1 VRKILE
7 KTLKDA
13 MKEKTSILGSKQVL
27 NSIKNSKLVI
37 LSQSTSKEL
46 TDKILEHTKKEKVS
60 TLHFEGTS
68 VALGR
73 LCGLQYRVTTIS
85 LTSLSDANITSI
97 IKESETEQ
105 L

>member
-1 VRKILE
+1 MRKILE

-27 NSIKNSKLVI
+27 NSIKNSKLVV
-37 LSQSTSKEL
+37 LSQSAPKEL
-46 TDKILEHTKKEKVS
+46 TDKILERAKKEKVS

-68 VALGR
+68 LALGR
-73 LCGLQYRVTTIS
+73 LCGLQFRVTTIS